1 MNPSSIQKQIR
12 IIRRRPRSVS
22 IVQLTQILR
31 HDYLWSDKQE
41 FFKNQQPRKQYQ
53 LLHVQLCY
61 HKALYPYFNNLWVS
75 ILYSKLPPEP
85 YVHLSAHTALTPIA
99 SRDSFK
105 QLRLPPAS
113 LPSVGLGRVSLP
125 SPPLPP
131 SFSPP
136 IC

>member
-113 LPSVGLGRVSLP
+113 SPPWVQGGCP
-125 SPPLPP
+125 SPPLPCLP
-131 SFSPP
+131 LSPP